1 MVRFTKIEKNLFT
14 IIKIGLNTLKV
25 INIKLLF
32 GNCKLV
38 VSRGR
43 GGSLMVS
50 VLAFYSDDPSSILAG
65 YLNFLY
71 EKTKINIIE
80 ARVGGFY
87 LLKLLFGNTVTVNLP
102 LWYCM
107 GNL

>member
-1 MVRFTKIEKNLFT
+1 MFFYVMTRALTKNSKNNCR
-14 IIKIGLNTLKV
+14 IVLNALKV

-32 GNCKLV
+32 GNCKLM

-80 ARVGGFY
+80 ASVGGFY
-87 LLKLLFGNTVTVNLP
+87 LLKLLFGNIMAVNLP
-102 LWYCM
+102 LWY
-107 GNL
+107 